1 MLRGRALGILSV
13 WWMSVERDWEKKE
26 QESVPQIIFELQWF
40 KYRKMLLLSAEACS
54 IRLAVSLVLSAEA
67 CSIRLAVSLV
77 LQHVFR
83 ALLSCGK
90 VLTLH

>member
-1 MLRGRALGILSV
+1 M
-13 WWMSVERDWEKKE
+13 ERDWEKKE

-40 KYRKMLLLSAEACS
+40 KYRKMLLLSAETCH
-54 IRLAVSLVLSAEA
+54 ILLAVSF
-67 CSIRLAVSLV
+67 V

-83 ALLSCGK
+83 ALLSCDK

>member
-54 IRLAVSLVLSAEA
+54 IRLAVSLVL
-67 CSIRLAVSLV
+67 
-77 LQHVFR
+77 QHVFR